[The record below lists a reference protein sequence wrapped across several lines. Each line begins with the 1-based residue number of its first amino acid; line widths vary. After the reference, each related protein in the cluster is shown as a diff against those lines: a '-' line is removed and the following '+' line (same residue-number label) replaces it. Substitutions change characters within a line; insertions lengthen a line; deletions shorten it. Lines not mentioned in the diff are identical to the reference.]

1 MARKGNQSL
10 GVCRNERMSAALLR
24 SEILLGENAD
34 ARFPLLRQR

>member
-1 MARKGNQSL
+1 MK
-10 GVCRNERMSAALLR
+10 ERVRLWLR

>member
-1 MARKGNQSL
+1 VRL
-10 GVCRNERMSAALLR
+10 WLR